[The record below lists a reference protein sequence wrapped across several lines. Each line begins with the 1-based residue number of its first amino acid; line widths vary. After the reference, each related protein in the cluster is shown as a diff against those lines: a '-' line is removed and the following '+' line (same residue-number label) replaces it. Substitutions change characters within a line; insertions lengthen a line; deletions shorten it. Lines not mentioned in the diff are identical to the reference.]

1 MRREALRAAVAAGAV
16 ALVGGLVWSGTAQA
30 HDDHTLDK
38 VRTATARFHS
48 TDEARAAG
56 YVDPGLPCFDS
67 PGTNQGMGFH
77 LVKPG
82 LIGDGGKLDPLHP
95 EALVY
100 EEHQGGLK
108 LVAVEYLVSMDD
120 AAEAPTFLGQKM
132 IANTPLHLWTLHAWI
147 WRDNPDG
154 LFQSYN
160 ANVPLCPKS

>member
-1 MRREALRAAVAAGAV
+1 MRREITRAVLGLATA
-16 ALVGGLVWSGTAQA
+16 GLVATMAWAGSAQA
-30 HDDHTLDK
+30 HSDHTLDD

-48 TDEARAAG
+48 TAQAADAG
-56 YVDPGLPCFDS
+56 YVDPGLPCFEDRAA
-67 PGTNQGMGFH
+67 GKGMGFH
-77 LVKPG
+77 LVNPG
-82 LIGDGGKLDPLHP
+82 LIGDGGQLDPVHP

-132 IANTPLHLWTLHAWI
+132 IANTALHLWTLHAWV

-160 ANVPLCPKS
+160 ANVPLCPAA